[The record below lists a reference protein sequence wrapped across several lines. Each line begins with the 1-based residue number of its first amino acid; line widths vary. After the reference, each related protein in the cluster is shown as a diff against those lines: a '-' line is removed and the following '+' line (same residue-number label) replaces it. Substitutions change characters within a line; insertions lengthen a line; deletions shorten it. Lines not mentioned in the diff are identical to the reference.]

1 MNSNYSTAKGHK
13 ESSSGVL
20 STTSPRP
27 SPPLRGGEGDGIVN
41 FTVQRL
47 KTRISFAEISL
58 RCLCFL
64 LFILSCGAGAQPVIR
79 TVAGT
84 GSKGI
89 EGDGG
94 PGVSAQV
101 NDPGGICRGP
111 DGSLYICDTANG
123 RIRQLKPDGNLVTL
137 VGASGE
143 LKLKEPYEVRL
154 DSAGN
159 LFWVER
165 LTHCVRRRDHQT
177 GEVTMIAGNGTAG
190 FSGDG
195 GPADKAQLNEPHSI
209 GFDKAGD
216 LYICDVKN
224 HRIRKVDMKSR
235 VISTFS
241 GTGERKPTPEGA
253 AIAGAPLSGP
263 RALDFDAAGNL
274 WLALREGNAVL
285 ELDLAKGVIH
295 HVAGTGLKGFTG
307 DGGPAKDATM
317 NGPKGIAVG
326 PNGNV
331 YIADTENHAIR
342 MIDTKKGTIE
352 LVAGTGQRGDN
363 AESNP
368 LKCQLAR
375 PHGIFVAADGNI
387 FIGDTENHRV
397 RVIH

>member
-1 MNSNYSTAKGHK
+1 MNTALKK
-13 ESSSGVL
+13 L
-20 STTSPRP
+20 S
-27 SPPLRGGEGDGIVN
+27 
-41 FTVQRL
+41 
-47 KTRISFAEISL
+47 ASL
-58 RCLCFL
+58 CFLCFL
-64 LFILSCGAGAQPVIR
+64 LLIVSVSAGAEPVIR

-84 GSKGI
+84 GTKGV

-94 PGVSAQV
+94 PAISAQL

-123 RIRQLKPDGNLVTL
+123 RIRQLKPDGTLVTIA
-137 VGASGE
+137 GGTAE
-143 LKLKEPYEVRL
+143 LRLKEPYEVRL
-154 DSAGN
+154 DAVGN

-165 LTHCVRRRDHQT
+165 LTHCVRRRDIKT
-177 GEVTMIAGNGTAG
+177 GEVTMIAGNGTPG

-216 LYICDVKN
+216 LYICDVRN
-224 HRIRKVDMKSR
+224 HRIRKVDMQTR

-253 AIAGAPLSGP
+253 PIAGTPLSGP

-295 HVAGTGLKGFTG
+295 QIAGTGQKGFTG
-307 DGGPAKDATM
+307 DGGPAKAATL

-342 MIDTKKGTIE
+342 MIDVKKGTIE

-363 AESNP
+363 AETNP
-368 LKCQLAR
+368 LKSQLAR
-375 PHGIFVAADGNI
+375 PHGIFVASDGAV

-397 RVIH
+397 RVIR

>member
-1 MNSNYSTAKGHK
+1 MTK
-13 ESSSGVL
+13 L
-20 STTSPRP
+20 
-27 SPPLRGGEGDGIVN
+27 PLP
-41 FTVQRL
+41 
-47 KTRISFAEISL
+47 
-58 RCLCFL
+58 LCFL
-64 LFILSCGAGAQPVIR
+64 LSIISVSASAQPVIR
-79 TVAGT
+79 TIVGT

-94 PGVSAQV
+94 PGISAQL
-101 NDPGGICRGP
+101 NDPSGICRGP

-123 RIRQLKPDGNLVTL
+123 RIRQLKPDGNLTTL
-137 VGASGE
+137 VGSTAESR
-143 LKLKEPYEVRL
+143 LKEPYEVRL

-165 LTHCVRRRDHQT
+165 LNHCVRRRDHQT
-177 GEVTMIAGNGTAG
+177 GEITMIAGNGTAG

-241 GTGERKPTPEGA
+241 GTGERKPTPDGA
-253 AIAGAPLSGP
+253 PIAGTPLSGP

-295 HVAGTGLKGFTG
+295 QVAGTGQKGFTG

-342 MIDTKKGTIE
+342 MIDVKNATIE
-352 LVAGTGQRGDN
+352 LIGGTGQRGDN
-363 AESNP
+363 PENAA
-368 LKCQLAR
+368 LKCQLSR
-375 PHGIFVAADGNI
+375 PHGIFVGADGAV

-397 RVIH
+397 RVIR

>member
-1 MNSNYSTAKGHK
+1 MNPFPDKSPIRLGLLLLMFCF
-13 ESSSGVL
+13 G
-20 STTSPRP
+20 TS
-27 SPPLRGGEGDGIVN
+27 
-41 FTVQRL
+41 
-47 KTRISFAEISL
+47 
-58 RCLCFL
+58 
-64 LFILSCGAGAQPVIR
+64 AQPVIR
-79 TVAGT
+79 TIAGT
-84 GSKGI
+84 GTKGVD
-89 EGDGG
+89 GDGG
-94 PGVSAQV
+94 PAVSAQL
-101 NDPGGICRGP
+101 NDPSGICRGP

-123 RIRQLKPDGNLVTL
+123 RIRQLKPDGQLMTL
-137 VGASGE
+137 VGGTAE
-143 LKLKEPYEVRL
+143 PRLKEPYEVRL
-154 DSAGN
+154 DAAGN

-165 LTHCVRRRDHQT
+165 LNHCVRRRDHQT
-177 GEVTMIAGNGTAG
+177 GEITMIAGNGSAG
-190 FSGDG
+190 FLGDG

-224 HRIRKVDMKSR
+224 HRIRKVDMKSH

-253 AIAGAPLSGP
+253 PIAGTPLSGP
-263 RALDFDAAGNL
+263 RALDFDAVGNL

-295 HVAGTGLKGFTG
+295 HVAGTGQKGFTG

-317 NGPKGIAVG
+317 NGPKGIAIG

-342 MIDTKKGTIE
+342 MIDVKKGTIE

-363 AESNP
+363 AETDP
-368 LKCQLAR
+368 AKCQLSR
-375 PHGIFVAADGNI
+375 PHGIFVAGDGAI

-397 RVIH
+397 RIIR

>member
-1 MNSNYSTAKGHK
+1 MNIYFKK
-13 ESSSGVL
+13 M
-20 STTSPRP
+20 PRG
-27 SPPLRGGEGDGIVN
+27 LRY
-41 FTVQRL
+41 
-47 KTRISFAEISL
+47 
-58 RCLCFL
+58 LCFL
-64 LFILSCGAGAQPVIR
+64 LLMIGSASAEPTIR

-84 GSKGI
+84 GTKGV

-94 PGVSAQV
+94 PGIATQLS
-101 NDPGGICRGP
+101 DPGGICTGP

-123 RIRQLKPDGNLVTL
+123 RIRQLKPDGSLITL
-137 VGASGE
+137 AGATAE
-143 LKLKEPYEVRL
+143 TKLKEPYEVRL
-154 DSAGN
+154 DAAGN

-165 LTHCVRRRDHQT
+165 LNHCVRRRDHQS
-177 GEVTMIAGNGTAG
+177 GEITMIAGNGTSG

-195 GPADKAQLNEPHSI
+195 GPADKAQLSEPHSI

-253 AIAGAPLSGP
+253 PIVGTPLSGP
-263 RALDFDAAGNL
+263 RALDFDADGNL

-285 ELDLAKGVIH
+285 KLDLAKGVIH
-295 HVAGTGLKGFTG
+295 RVAGTGQKGFTG

-342 MIDTKKGTIE
+342 MIDLKKATIE
-352 LVAGTGQRGDN
+352 LVAGTGERGDN
-363 AESNP
+363 QETDAH
-368 LKCQLAR
+368 KCKLAR
-375 PHGIFVAADGNI
+375 PHGIFVAADGAI

-397 RVIH
+397 RVIR

>member
-1 MNSNYSTAKGHK
+1 MS
-13 ESSSGVL
+13 L
-20 STTSPRP
+20 SFDRVR
-27 SPPLRGGEGDGIVN
+27 LRLC
-41 FTVQRL
+41 F
-47 KTRISFAEISL
+47 
-58 RCLCFL
+58 LCFL
-64 LFILSCGAGAQPVIR
+64 LFIVPVGAGAQTVIR

-84 GSKGI
+84 GAKGI
-89 EGDGG
+89 EGDAG
-94 PGVSAQV
+94 PAIAAQL
-101 NDPGGICRGP
+101 NDPSGICRGP

-123 RIRQLKPDGNLVTL
+123 RIRQLQPDGKLTTL
-137 VGASGE
+137 VGATME
-143 LKLKEPYEVRL
+143 PRLKEPYEVRI
-154 DSAGN
+154 DARGN

-165 LTHCVRRRDHQT
+165 LNHCVRRRDGKS
-177 GEVTMIAGNGTAG
+177 GEITMIAGTGTAG

-209 GFDKAGD
+209 GFDKTGD

-224 HRIRKVDMKSR
+224 HRIRKVDMKSGI
-235 VISTFS
+235 ISTFS
-241 GTGERKPTPEGA
+241 GTGERKATPDGA

-295 HVAGTGLKGFTG
+295 HVAGTGQKGFTG

-342 MIDTKKGTIE
+342 MINVKQGTIE
-352 LVAGTGQRGDN
+352 LIAGTGQRGDN
-363 AESNP
+363 AETAP
-368 LKCQLAR
+368 AKCQLAR
-375 PHGIFVAADGNI
+375 PHGIFVAADGAI
-387 FIGDTENHRV
+387 VIGDTENQRV

>member
-1 MNSNYSTAKGHK
+1 MKIFSNKLPLNLRTLCLLWLMI
-13 ESSSGVL
+13 SS
-20 STTSPRP
+20 
-27 SPPLRGGEGDGIVN
+27 
-41 FTVQRL
+41 
-47 KTRISFAEISL
+47 
-58 RCLCFL
+58 
-64 LFILSCGAGAQPVIR
+64 AGAQPMIR
-79 TVAGT
+79 TIAGT
-84 GSKGI
+84 GTKGVD
-89 EGDGG
+89 GDGG
-94 PGVSAQV
+94 PALSAQL

-123 RIRQLKPDGNLVTL
+123 RIRQLKPDGTLITL
-137 VGASGE
+137 VGSTAESR
-143 LKLKEPYEVRL
+143 LKEPYEVRL
-154 DSAGN
+154 DAAEN

-165 LTHCVRRRDHQT
+165 LNHCVRRRDHQT
-177 GEVTMIAGNGTAG
+177 GEITMIAGNGTAG

-241 GTGERKPTPEGA
+241 GTGERKPTPDGA
-253 AIAGAPLSGP
+253 PIAGSPLSGP

-285 ELDLAKGVIH
+285 KLDLAKGVIH
-295 HVAGTGLKGFTG
+295 LEAGTGQKGFTG
-307 DGGPAKDATM
+307 DGGPAKDATL
-317 NGPKGIAVG
+317 NGPKGISVG

-342 MIDTKKGTIE
+342 MIDVKKGTIE

-368 LKCQLAR
+368 LKCQFAR
-375 PHGIFVAADGNI
+375 PHGIFVGSDGSI
-387 FIGDTENHRV
+387 FVGDTENQRV